1 MNKIINE
8 GRIFYTDPNNYT
20 NIINNDYGTDN
31 VIYNQEDYSIL
42 VDLQVIVPN
51 RDNCGYISYGDKI
64 YDVINNYS
72 GNYASFF
79 EGSTLKD
86 YNKKEY
92 KLLTTSYT
100 DTSYNDLK
108 NNTDN
113 KELLGVESI
122 DINYDNWFYPR
133 VTIKFIDVRG
143 FTLMTPEEIAYTNDL
158 NNERNDKS
166 DLNSSQ
172 SSFFKSLFMFPYPI
186 FLLRVKGFYGNAVTY
201 SLTVEDF
208 KSSFNSATGNFEV
221 IVNFIGYMYGFYTDI
236 PMKYLISSP
245 YDKYA
250 GKEYWEKNNFKFD
263 DGNKIPTFIEL
274 LEKIEKSN
282 EKLKNLSA
290 NSLNAK
296 QYKNC
301 SEQIDSLN
309 EILVAYDDFISDL
322 GGDDSMHII
331 GENNIMVLGYYDDKG
346 VKYAKVNSNKLNV
359 LINKISSYNEHGWG
373 KLNYPNNDDT
383 ANKLYEAKKM
393 YSIVKDDDGRDIIW
407 PEYLMNTYDIYND
420 SVVSK
425 WRDRIDS
432 DKILKAKLRG
442 SNNSNGYEL
451 SYAYN
456 NKLNGCYVYLYKTDS
471 FKESIKTKIEE
482 AKNKHKKLNEDLTNE
497 LNDKTQDILGFKPT
511 IKNIFKI
518 IYAHIDTFLNSVYSC
533 TLSIKDSNRTI
544 SDMGIDIKQ
553 TDVNSNTSSNVFVPP
568 FPLIKS
574 RTDNMTA
581 EWPGDIPSLSDMEE
595 ISMINGMFQSI
606 LECNEKMNII
616 ENNLSS
622 FYTNNNIP
630 VNMTDILFIDI
641 NPYRNIYENSDNKVK
656 IGELMTFF
664 ALRAIN
670 YLGFQNKLSKN
681 GKFFGEIDA
690 YNYYNSHTFYDE
702 DFISQLSSD
711 ECNGDMFIKFLKQ
724 NTNNIIYNNENNA
737 PYFYTKKSDKSI
749 INSSNVY
756 SWLKDKNNIEVLP
769 IYLEDIT
776 NCEKYLNNNSISLSL
791 NCNLNSDNSNDI
803 INYNIFN
810 IFDSNYLV
818 NIKNKILE
826 SNYEYISDSS
836 KKLLL
841 NEWELD
847 LDSYNK
853 LYYRTNDFISLKEK
867 NIDLTISKKSN
878 IVTSDTKYNRN
889 IEIYQINPIKI
900 NKFFNNLKGKT
911 DKLID
916 DYINNNNT
924 VVNSFLPNLQFGK
937 FSSLYGNPFFYLQNN
952 NNENN
957 LSIVNYR
964 KALLFLHSLPFSKE
978 SIRKFM
984 LCLYNN
990 EKGCIKR
997 VPRPLLL
1004 FAGGLLWREK
1014 YCKLNSLDDIFVYND
1029 IYKKIS
1035 NDECYY
1041 YLLTDSEKLSLNIN
1055 ISDKNKN
1062 YKKIDEYFSF
1072 NSFNSNGK
1080 IITPSLFSLRPEIKN
1095 LLINKFEE
1103 WVNDYSKYGFKNL
1116 NEEFELKLKIDN
1128 NQYKTIDYSMITYLL
1143 SLWNCFNGETNTI
1156 NSTKLNNFNEYFR
1169 KLFGYEP
1176 DFDYDLTLNDFF
1188 QNFVGENFV
1197 KNYVKIAKSNDL
1209 TSFLLMFRPDTIAN
1223 NELTELFLKD
1233 DAVYCMRNSVAKN
1246 DDNSR
1251 YIDIYCTIDENSLKE
1266 SFNSFKSVLIKL
1278 YDEKNKQEISDKKTV
1293 KVDSQTSSSLKLS
1306 TYLTLKNLYD
1316 RWLCS
1321 DTHKKWE
1328 INYENSE
1335 YSNFIFIDSHYNEI
1349 GDKLI
1354 VNCDIIYRILKN
1366 IFYSNGNDTSVYE
1379 FMAIIA
1385 EKSNMLFLAMPV
1397 FNTFK
1402 DASKIYEMFTPLSY
1416 NSGLNPIKQ
1425 SSTYICMYMHQPS
1438 YMLNIGNEIGDYQY
1452 TNDGYDI
1459 ADTLGKISDNIPEDF
1474 KNGDGYEIPAF
1485 GVTYGKQNQNFF
1497 KRIDVNMDNP
1507 QVTEY
1512 SIGTTLNISR
1522 SYKDGIKQQAI
1533 YSGQNLYKVYSN
1545 HSYTCKVEMMGC
1557 AQLMPMM
1564 LFQLNNIPMF
1574 KGAYMIISVS
1584 HHIEAGNMTTT
1595 FVGVRQ
1601 SKNKLPI
1608 NDDVFDIA
1616 PLLNEFNSY
1625 DTNIVEQ
1632 NDTSSEIIDNSD
1644 IGDLK
1649 EKYDVKKDY
1658 GSFSY
1663 TYDNVSEM
1671 KDKNGLPLIIFSEVD
1686 LKSSG
1691 GAKIAFDNL
1700 KDNMKKLIV
1709 DIAKTVDSNTNYK
1722 ICVTSMRRF
1731 SNGNSDH
1738 NIGSAVDLHGCEV
1751 NENGN
1756 IINKKRYSAELFD
1769 LIALSF
1775 TPYIKQLI
1783 WENKTNDSEV
1793 IRSNYVENCIHL
1805 SSYGYNKDNKKIQ
1818 IFQALNTNG
1827 NYNSIMINNKDNL
1840 YPLSKSF
1847 LATCAE
1853 LVNRNLIQM
1862 SNINNFSLSKMIDND
1877 SKEKLLKFKV
1887 KR

>member
-20 NIINNDYGTDN
+20 NIINGEYGTDN
-31 VIYNQEDYSIL
+31 IVYNQEDYSIL
-42 VDLQVIVPN
+42 ADLQVIVPN

-72 GNYASFF
+72 GNYTSFF

-86 YNKKEY
+86 YNSKEY

-108 NNTDN
+108 NINDN

-122 DINYDNWFYPR
+122 DIDYNNWFYPR

-158 NNERNDKS
+158 KNQRNDNNF
-166 DLNSSQ
+166 NSSQ

-208 KSSFNSATGNFEV
+208 KSSFNSTTGNFE
-221 IVNFIGYMYGFYTDI
+221 ITVNFIGYMYGFYTDM

-274 LEKIEKSN
+274 LDKIEKSN
-282 EKLKNLSA
+282 EKLNNLSA

-296 QYKNC
+296 QYRNC

-309 EILVAYDDFISDL
+309 EILNAYDNFVSDL

-331 GENNIMVLGYYDDKG
+331 GENNIMILGYYDDNNT
-346 VKYAKVNSNKLNV
+346 KYAVVDRDKLNI
-359 LINKISSYNEHGWG
+359 LINKINSYNEHGWG
-373 KLNYPNNDDT
+373 KIRIPNDDT
-383 ANKLYEAKKM
+383 TSDKQYEAKKL
-393 YSIVKDDDGRDIIW
+393 YSIVKDDNGKDIIW
-407 PEYLMNTYDIYND
+407 PEYLMSTYDIYHD
-420 SVVSK
+420 SIVSK
-425 WRDRIDS
+425 WRDRINS
-432 DKILKAKLRG
+432 DKILKTKLRG
-442 SNNSNGYEL
+442 TNSTKGYEMT
-451 SYAYN
+451 YAPN
-456 NKLNGCYVYLYKTDS
+456 NRLKGCYVYLYKTDL
-471 FKESIKTKIEE
+471 FKESIKAKIEE
-482 AKNKHKKLNEDLTNE
+482 TKNKQKKLNEDLTNE
-497 LNDKTQDILGFKPT
+497 LNNKAQDILGFKPT

-518 IYAHIDTFLNSVYSC
+518 IYAHIDTFLNSMYSC
-533 TLSIKDSNRTI
+533 TLNIKNDNRTI

-553 TDVNSNTSSNVFVPP
+553 TDINSNTSSNVFMPP

-581 EWPGDIPSLSDMEE
+581 IWPGDIPSLSDMEE

-606 LECNEKMNII
+606 LDCNEKMNII
-616 ENNLSS
+616 ENNLSN
-622 FYTNNNIP
+622 FYTTNNIP
-630 VNMTDILFIDI
+630 VNMTDLSFIDI
-641 NPYRNIYENSDNKVK
+641 NPYRYIYGNSDNKIK

-670 YLGFQNKLSKN
+670 YLAFQNKKSKE
-681 GKFFGEIDA
+681 GKFFGEVDA

-702 DFISQLSSD
+702 DFINQLSSS
-711 ECNGDMFIKFLKQ
+711 ECNGDAFIKFLKQ
-724 NTNNIIYNNENNA
+724 NDSSIIYNSENNT
-737 PYFYTKKSDKSI
+737 PFFMMKGSNNVI
-749 INSSNVY
+749 INNNNTY
-756 SWLKDKNNIEVLP
+756 SWLVNNDNIEVLP
-769 IYLEDIT
+769 IYLEDLT
-776 NCEKYLNNNSISLSL
+776 NCRKYITKDSISLSI
-791 NCNLNSDNSNDI
+791 NCNLNRNDSNNI

-818 NIKNKILE
+818 NIKSKILE
-826 SNYEYISDSS
+826 NEYEYISESS
-836 KKLLL
+836 KNILL
-841 NEWELD
+841 NNWELD
-847 LDSYNK
+847 MESYNN
-853 LYYRTNDFISLKEK
+853 LYYKTNDFISLKKK
-867 NIDLTISKKSN
+867 NNKLTISKNSN
-878 IVTSDTKYNRN
+878 IISSDPNYNRN
-889 IEIYQINPIKI
+889 IKIFQINPIRFK
-900 NKFFNNLKGKT
+900 KFFNILDGKT
-911 DKLID
+911 NNLID
-916 DYINNNNT
+916 DYINNNFNLI
-924 VVNSFLPNLQFGK
+924 NSFLPNLQFGE
-937 FSSLYGNPFFYLQNN
+937 FSSLYGNPFFYLQN
-952 NNENN
+952 EGD

-964 KALLFLHSLPFSKE
+964 KAILLLHSLPFSKE
-978 SIRKFM
+978 SIKMFM
-984 LCLYNN
+984 RSLYNN
-990 EKGCIKR
+990 EKGKIKR
-997 VPRPLLL
+997 VPRALLL
-1004 FAGGLLWREK
+1004 FAGGLLWRER
-1014 YCKLNSLDDIFVYND
+1014 YCKMNSLDDIFVYNNT
-1029 IYKKIS
+1029 YKKIS
-1035 NDECYY
+1035 NEKCYY
-1041 YLLTDSEKLSLNIN
+1041 YLLTDNENLSLNIN
-1055 ISDKNKN
+1055 IGESNKT
-1062 YKKIDEYFSF
+1062 YKKISDYFLINPFSY
-1072 NSFNSNGK
+1072 NNK
-1080 IITPSLFSLRPEIKN
+1080 IIMPNLFSLRPEIKN
-1095 LLINKFEE
+1095 LLIARFEN

-1116 NEEFELKLKIDN
+1116 NEELELKLKVNN
-1128 NQYKTIDYSMITYLL
+1128 NQYKTINYSILKQLILL
-1143 SLWNCFNGETNTI
+1143 WDCFNGENNTI
-1156 NSTKLNNFNEYFR
+1156 GENNLDKFNSIFKSV
-1169 KLFGYEP
+1169 
-1176 DFDYDLTLNDFF
+1176 FDYDPYFEYDLTITDFIQNYLND
-1188 QNFVGENFV
+1188 NFI
-1197 KNYVKIAKSNDL
+1197 KNYAKIAKSNDL
-1209 TSFLLMFRPDTIAN
+1209 SSFLLMFRPDSTAN
-1223 NELTELFLKD
+1223 IDLSELFLKD
-1233 DAVYCMRNSVAKN
+1233 DAVYCMRNSVTEDN
-1246 DDNSR
+1246 DNGEF
-1251 YIDIYCTIDENSLKE
+1251 INLNCEVDENSLKE
-1266 SFNSFKSVLIKL
+1266 SFNAFKSVLLKL
-1278 YDEKNKQEISDKKTV
+1278 YNENNKQEISDKKTV
-1293 KVDSQTSSSLKLS
+1293 KVDSQISNSLKLS

-1321 DTHKKWE
+1321 DNHKKWE

-1335 YSNFIFIDSHYNEI
+1335 YSNFIFIDSHYNDI

-1354 VNCDIIYRILKN
+1354 VNCEIIYKILKN
-1366 IFYSNGNDTSVYE
+1366 IFYNSDKRDISVYE
-1379 FMAIIA
+1379 FMASIA
-1385 EKSNMLFLAMPV
+1385 EESNMLFLAMPV

-1459 ADTLGKISDNIPEDF
+1459 ADTLGKISDNMPEDF
-1474 KNGDGYEIPAF
+1474 KTSEGYEIPAF

-1512 SIGTTLNISR
+1512 SIGTTLGISMGA
-1522 SYKDGIKQQAI
+1522 KDGMRQQTI

-1595 FVGVRQ
+1595 FIGVRQ

-1616 PLLNEFNSY
+1616 PLIDKFNNS
-1625 DTNIVEQ
+1625 DVN
-1632 NDTSSEIIDNSD
+1632 NSEIYEPSTSLIDNSD
-1644 IGDLK
+1644 VGELK
-1649 EKYDVKKDY
+1649 KEYEIKKEY
-1658 GSFSY
+1658 GNFEY
-1663 TYDNVSEM
+1663 TYDNVSQM
-1671 KDKNGLPLIIFSEVD
+1671 KDKQGLPLIIFSEID
-1686 LKSSG
+1686 LVNSG
-1691 GAKIAFDNL
+1691 GAKVAFDNL
-1700 KDNMKKLIV
+1700 NDNVKKLIV

-1722 ICVTSMRRF
+1722 ICITSMRRF
-1731 SNGNSDH
+1731 SSGNSDH
-1738 NIGSAVDLHGCEV
+1738 NIGFAVDLHGCEI
-1751 NENGN
+1751 NESGD

-1783 WENKTNDSEV
+1783 WENKTNDSEI
-1793 IRSNYVENCIHL
+1793 IRSNFVENCIHL
-1805 SSYGYNKDNKKIQ
+1805 SSYGYNKDNKKLQ

-1827 NYNSIMINNKDNL
+1827 NYNSILIDDKDNL

-1853 LVNRNLIQM
+1853 LVDRNLIQM
-1862 SNINNFSLSKMIDND
+1862 SNINNFSLSKMTDTE
-1877 SKEKLLKFKV
+1877 SKENLLKFKV